1 MTDYKNVLYPIDLDF
16 NGHNTL
22 YATHGMHAYA
32 AKCPPQLVK
41 FGVENYSK
49 PGDVILD
56 PMVGSGTTVVEAKIL
71 GRHAIGFDIDPLSCL
86 IAKVKST
93 EVSEKAVDAASETLV
108 DRVQQD
114 TLGLYLD
121 KYIPQSDI
129 SQIQQDFPN
138 REYWFSPPVR
148 EALANLSY
156 HINCMDIDEDVRN
169 FLWVAFSSIIL
180 TKVSVANA
188 RDIIHSRHH
197 FFQHEVTPNP
207 LAKFKRRL
215 AIMQKQMSQF
225 RDLCMVHRQ
234 TSVVVGRADARKL
247 PLGNETIDLVFTS
260 PPYATAL
267 DYTRAH
273 FLAVGWMKK
282 ALGVSL
288 NQYKSLASNYIG
300 TERGKSNLKLVEDI
314 ASTNSLSAASV
325 IDELVGFDKRR
336 AYLLS
341 RYFGDMY
348 HTFLEIDR
356 VLRVGGKA
364 VIVVCPSHI
373 RKVQVP
379 THQIFKEMA
388 ASMGLEIINEYIR
401 TINANRRVLPYVRES
416 FGNRMST
423 EYVLV
428 FRKEG

>member
-1 MTDYKNVLYPIDLDF
+1 MFDLDF
-16 NGHNTL
+16 DGHNTL

-41 FGVENYSK
+41 FGIENYSN
-49 PGDVILD
+49 PADVILD
-56 PMVGSGTTVVEAKIL
+56 PMVGSGTTIVEAKIL

-93 EVSEKAVDAASETLV
+93 EVNEKAVDAASKALIE
-108 DRVQQD
+108 RVQQD

-121 KYIPQSDI
+121 KYIPQSEI
-129 SQIQQDFPN
+129 PQIQQDFPN

-156 HINCMDIDEDVRN
+156 HIGCMDIDEDVRN

-215 AIMQKQMSQF
+215 GIMQKQMSQF
-225 RDLCMVHRQ
+225 RDLCMGYRQ
-234 TSVVVGRADARKL
+234 TSLVVGRADARNL
-247 PLGNETIDLVFTS
+247 PLDDKTIDLVFTS

-288 NQYKSLASNYIG
+288 NQYKSLAPNYIG
-300 TERGKSNLKLVEDI
+300 TERGRSNLKLVEDI
-314 ASTNSLSAASV
+314 SSTNSLKAASV
-325 IDELVGFDKRR
+325 IDELAGFDKRR

-341 RYFGDMY
+341 RYFGDIY
-348 HTFLEIDR
+348 KTFLEIDR

-379 THQIFKEMA
+379 THQIFEEMA
-388 ASMGLEIINEYIR
+388 ASMGLEIINEYVR